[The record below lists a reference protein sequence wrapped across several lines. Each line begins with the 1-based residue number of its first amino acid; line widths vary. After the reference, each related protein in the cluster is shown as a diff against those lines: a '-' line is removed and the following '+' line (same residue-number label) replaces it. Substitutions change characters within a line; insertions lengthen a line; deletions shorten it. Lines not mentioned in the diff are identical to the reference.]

1 MRRSAIIHYLI
12 IVSFLFFLPGL
23 IAAQNTPTFQ
33 LNNNVPYHDKESAL
47 TNSIYNS
54 KNIIRLTRQTWY
66 YQGVKETDE
75 YYNEQE
81 IDKTKWI
88 TSNDSIGGLPIKN
101 IRIKFSLNLT
111 DLVNANMDRVIL
123 SIPQSPKPY
132 KLFVDNQ
139 RLIPNAVYK
148 LQNNFDLTTHLN
160 SGTNLLV
167 LEIEN
172 SSHIN
177 QFIDNIYT

>member
-23 IAAQNTPTFQ
+23 IAAQNTPTF
-33 LNNNVPYHDKESAL
+33 LLYNNVPYHDKESAL

-81 IDKTKWI
+81 IYKTKWI

-101 IRIKFSLNLT
+101 IGIG
-111 DLVNANMDRVIL
+111 V
-123 SIPQSPKPY
+123 
-132 KLFVDNQ
+132 
-139 RLIPNAVYK
+139 
-148 LQNNFDLTTHLN
+148 
-160 SGTNLLV
+160 
-167 LEIEN
+167 
-172 SSHIN
+172 
-177 QFIDNIYT
+177 